1 LALKI
6 QPKKSLGQNYLTD
19 ENICRN
25 IVDSFSIAQT
35 DHVVEIGP
43 GQGAIT
49 KYILQK
55 TNNLTA
61 VEFDRNNCAILSQK
75 FPELNLVMG
84 DFLKFD
90 LDSVILSE
98 AACPP
103 TGRKDP
109 INGSKLRVIG
119 NIPYNITTE
128 IVFKLID
135 NRTILKDVQLMIQ
148 EEVAQRFAAEPD
160 NKDYGIPS
168 VFVQVFSRPKLLF
181 KVSKNCFY
189 PKPKVDSRLIQ
200 FDFSYSRESE
210 INDIPFFKK
219 FVKTAFGMRRKT
231 LKNTLAK
238 LELDLSKADFDFTR
252 RAETV
257 TIDEFIE
264 LSNLFSPTIIKN
276 TE

>member
-1 LALKI
+1 MALKI

-49 KYILQK
+49 KYILEK
-55 TNNLTA
+55 TNYLTA

-90 LDSVILSE
+90 LNTI
-98 AACPP
+98 
-103 TGRKDP
+103 GR
-109 INGSKLRVIG
+109 NENKLRVIG

-135 NRTILKDVQLMIQ
+135 NRAILKDAQLMIQ

-168 VFVQVFSRPKLLF
+168 VFIQVFSRPKLLF

-200 FDFSYSRESE
+200 FDFSYSREGE

-231 LKNTLAK
+231 LKNSLAK